1 MSNPVVLLEKL
12 NILQKKKIILSNI
25 NLSVNKGEFIYLIGK
40 TGVGKSSL
48 LRILYGDLKI
58 ERNEGEAHILG
69 INLNKI
75 KEKKIPYLRRKL
87 GIVFQDFKLL
97 ADRSIEKNLIF
108 VLKATD
114 WKDSSDIKTR
124 IEEVLNMVKLEDV
137 KNKFPHELSGGEQ
150 QRVAIARALLNNPE
164 LILADE
170 PTGNLDPATSI
181 EVMQVLKDIHDSGTT
196 IIVATHDYEII
207 SKFPAKTIR
216 IEKERLFELSKKK

>member
-1 MSNPVVLLEKL
+1 
-12 NILQKKKIILSNI
+12 
-25 NLSVNKGEFIYLIGK
+25 
-40 TGVGKSSL
+40 
-48 LRILYGDLKI
+48 
-58 ERNEGEAHILG
+58 
-69 INLNKI
+69 
-75 KEKKIPYLRRKL
+75 
-87 GIVFQDFKLL
+87 LL

-114 WKDSSDIKTR
+114 WKDSSEIKNR

-150 QRVAIARALLNNPE
+150 QRIAIARALLNKPE

-181 EVMQVLKDIHDSGTT
+181 EIMQVLKDIHDSGTT